1 MMDGALSARAL
12 CEQYLERIERW
23 DRNGPCLNAVIERNS
38 EALEL
43 AGKLD
48 QERANKGPR
57 GPLHGIPIL
66 LKDNIDTGDG
76 MMTTAGSL
84 ALENHYARQDAFLV
98 ARLRRA
104 GALILG
110 KTNLSEWANF
120 RSNRSVSGWSS
131 RGGQTRNP
139 YDPARNPCGSS
150 SGSAVAVAAEFCS
163 AAIGTETDGS
173 IVCPASVNGI
183 VGFKPSLGLVSRS
196 GVIPVAHSQDT
207 AGPMTRSVR
216 DAAILM
222 NAIAGH
228 DPNDPA
234 SEPAGA
240 IDYTQYLSSDS
251 LHDRRVGVLRQFFGV
266 HPKVDEVMENALRTI
281 AAQGAVLVDPVALE
295 TREEIHEHE
304 LEVLLYEFKTDL
316 NEYLAK
322 AKTPSGIRSLADLI
336 AYNQSN
342 AERVMPF
349 FGQELLLQAQ
359 AKGPLSKP
367 AYVQALETSK
377 RLAGELGI
385 DAAMRKHNLDG
396 LVAPS
401 NAPAWLIDP
410 VHGDRRSG
418 GSSTPAAVAGY
429 PNVTVPAGF
438 VHGLPVGISFMAG
451 RFQDAEILG
460 FAYAFEQ
467 AAQARRSPKL
477 N

>member
-66 LKDNIDTGDG
+66 LKDNIDTRDG

-196 GVIPVAHSQDT
+196 GVIPIAHSQDT

-240 IDYTQYLSSDS
+240 IDYTQYLSSDA
-251 LHDRRVGVLRQFFGV
+251 LHGRRVGVLRQYFGA
-266 HPKVDEVMENALRTI
+266 HPQVDEIMEASLRTI

-359 AKGPLSKP
+359 AKGPLSEP

-385 DAAMRKHNLDG
+385 DAAMREQNLDG

-438 VHGLPVGISFMAG
+438 VHGLPAGISFMAG

-467 AAQARRSPKL
+467 AAQARRSPNL

>member
-1 MMDGALSARAL
+1 MMKGALSAQAL

-196 GVIPVAHSQDT
+196 GVIPVAQSQDT

-240 IDYTQYLSSDS
+240 IDYTQYLSSDA
-251 LHDRRVGVLRQFFGV
+251 LHGRRVGVLRQFFGV

-316 NEYLAK
+316 NKYLAK
-322 AKTPSGIRSLADLI
+322 AKTPAGIRSLADLI

-342 AERVMPF
+342 AESVMPY

-359 AKGPLSKP
+359 AKGPLSEP

-385 DAAMRKHNLDG
+385 DAAMREQNLDG

-438 VHGLPVGISFMAG
+438 VHGLPVGISFIAG

>member
-196 GVIPVAHSQDT
+196 GVIPVAQSQDT

-342 AERVMPF
+342 AESVMPY

-359 AKGPLSKP
+359 AKGPLSEP

-385 DAAMRKHNLDG
+385 DAAMREHNLDG

-438 VHGLPVGISFMAG
+438 VHGLPVAISFMAG

-467 AAQARRSPKL
+467 AAQARRSPNL